1 VHRFATRVFTIAG
14 IYGLIVLI
22 PQYFTESRF
31 ATDFPPA
38 LTHAEYFYGFLG
50 VTVAWQICFLVIARD
65 PVRMRPVMIPAM
77 LEKLAFSIPAF
88 VLYARHR
95 LATMVVG
102 FAAIDVVFL
111 VLFVAA
117 YLKTP
122 LPMDAMVEQG

>member
-95 LATMVVG
+95 LATVVVS
-102 FAAIDVVFL
+102 FAAIDIVLL
-111 VLFVAA
+111 VLFVVA
-117 YLKTP
+117 YVKTP
-122 LPMDAMVEQG
+122 SRSGAAAGHG

>member
-1 VHRFATRVFTIAG
+1 MRSRFDGGTGKTRRCPDGALRRPRMITTFRRPSVHRFATRVFTIAG

-65 PVRMRPVMIPAM
+65 PVRMRPVMIP
-77 LEKLAFSIPAF
+77 
-88 VLYARHR
+88 
-95 LATMVVG
+95 
-102 FAAIDVVFL
+102 
-111 VLFVAA
+111 
-117 YLKTP
+117 
-122 LPMDAMVEQG
+122 